1 MRRAAALGVVIG
13 LQAKLLRPVLH
24 DEEDHD
30 RHGREQPRRK
40 QQRRAP
46 AGRFHNA
53 REHQAQSRTADAAGR
68 HDDAGHHAQVALE
81 PVAEHPGQGR
91 RTDKIFADAVDQR
104 AEKQRDGIAR
114 RAVAHVG
121 RGDEQDQQDRRPPV
135 AEALVE
141 PAHKQIA
148 EGGRDIADCD
158 PHGIQAARDAEA
170 RRNGD
175 DVQRVEVVRQA
186 DDHADRE
193 KGSDDNAQIAQL
205 PVSLFHDAFPPQK
218 TFNIFKFRSD
228 FCHAADRRI

>member
-1 MRRAAALGVVIG
+1 MNQDRRAGNAAHVV
-13 LQAKLLRPVLH
+13 
-24 DEEDHD
+24 
-30 RHGREQPRRK
+30 
-40 QQRRAP
+40 
-46 AGRFHNA
+46 
-53 REHQAQSRTADAAGR
+53 T
-68 HDDAGHHAQVALE
+68 
-81 PVAEHPGQGR
+81 
-91 RTDKIFADAVDQR
+91 
-104 AEKQRDGIAR
+104 
-114 RAVAHVG
+114 VAHVG

-135 AEALVE
+135 AETLVE

-148 EGGRDIADCD
+148 EGGRDIADRD

-218 TFNIFKFRSD
+218 NIQYFQIPVRFLSCRRPAHLDYSMPRPKMLRKKPVFRPHFQKLKQTVFQTAFSN
-228 FCHAADRRI
+228 APKMKASI